1 MLGITGLALQMTLF
15 SFQTR
20 NSYFDKMM
28 TPMLQHYF
36 LAAVNLQKQGM
47 SKVFF
52 RGCKPFKR
60 DMLSWSK
67 WLSVRTLHRTAV
79 VSSSLHRAE
88 RVEKNQRKVCVP
100 EWTKPLTLKDPHLD
114 MDYLLNPKNLLKIQ
128 ENIINRKGVG
138 DTQSLVRI
146 TNPCLAE

>member
-28 TPMLQHYF
+28 TSMLQHYC
-36 LAAVNLQKQGM
+36 LAAVNLQNQGM
-47 SKVFF
+47 SKVFL
-52 RGCKPFKR
+52 CKPFKR
-60 DMLSWSK
+60 HMLSWSK
-67 WLSVRTLHRTAV
+67 WLCVRTLHRTSV
-79 VSSSLHRAE
+79 VGSSLHRAE
-88 RVEKNQRKVCVP
+88 RVEKNQKKVCVP

-114 MDYLLNPKNLLKIQ
+114 MDYLLNPENLLKIQ